1 MVGMVNTVPLPNGE
15 VKKKSSQFVWVGLD
29 GADYVRAGEA
39 LDGGSKKDWPER
51 SRT

>member
-1 MVGMVNTVPLPNGE
+1 MVGMVNTVHLPNEE

-39 LDGGSKKDWPER
+39 FDSGIKMGLAGA
-51 SRT
+51 